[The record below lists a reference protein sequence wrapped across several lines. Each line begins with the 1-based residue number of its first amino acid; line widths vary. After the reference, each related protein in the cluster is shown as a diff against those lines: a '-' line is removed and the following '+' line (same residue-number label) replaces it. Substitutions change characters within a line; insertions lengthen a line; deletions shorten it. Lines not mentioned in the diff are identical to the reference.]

1 MASVEIV
8 VNGRPYKVGCED
20 GHEERLMR
28 LAAKF
33 DSEVG
38 KLADQVGQIGDLRLF
53 LMAGLV
59 LCDELDEA
67 QNRPKPA
74 RPRQKALLAGEDS
87 AEIAEIILRAAERV
101 EALAARAEAAS

>member
-20 GHEERLMR
+20 GHEERLLR

-67 QNRPKPA
+67 RARPAARSRPKTQPG
-74 RPRQKALLAGEDS
+74 GEDT